1 MLRHD
6 FTVKPGYA
14 VLATLIDRLGNAE
27 PEGEIRL
34 GDGIKGFLY
43 RRRDG
48 RKILVYW
55 SISELDTKEERPNLD
70 TQNLLSRK
78 FALPGSGGKL
88 AGVDHFGTPFEAD
101 GAQMTATRFPA
112 FIDCP
117 PSLRPDIPFISQKT
131 ERSEPEK
138 LDRSIVF
145 RTELSDDFKLWVGKD
160 GTDIRNDTVR
170 FKLQAWNFSGREKQ
184 GRISVSG
191 GGSRGIPDA
200 VTLPPFGKSEFEV
213 FFKPALNET
222 FKGELRVEGIFGGR
236 ATSPLVIPLRNL
248 KAGMEA
254 CREVEMPQLVDPV
267 NWRKNSSG
275 EQTAAYDEDE
285 NALCFT
291 TEYPAGVDRW
301 TYPEYTLQLPQESLA
316 GARIIAFEAKSSE
329 PKGIRQMLLMLVLK
343 NRKTL
348 QLKVNV
354 PDTEWEECRIQLP
367 PDIDGG
373 EIVKIRL
380 GINSRRDR
388 ISYRI
393 RNVRFFYAR

>member
-1 MLRHD
+1 
-6 FTVKPGYA
+6 
-14 VLATLIDRLGNAE
+14 
-27 PEGEIRL
+27 
-34 GDGIKGFLY
+34 
-43 RRRDG
+43 
-48 RKILVYW
+48 
-55 SISELDTKEERPNLD
+55 
-70 TQNLLSRK
+70 
-78 FALPGSGGKL
+78 
-88 AGVDHFGTPFEAD
+88 
-101 GAQMTATRFPA
+101 
-112 FIDCP
+112 
-117 PSLRPDIPFISQKT
+117 
-131 ERSEPEK
+131 
-138 LDRSIVF
+138 
-145 RTELSDDFKLWVGKD
+145 
-160 GTDIRNDTVR
+160 
-170 FKLQAWNFSGREKQ
+170 
-184 GRISVSG
+184 
-191 GGSRGIPDA
+191 
-200 VTLPPFGKSEFEV
+200 
-213 FFKPALNET
+213 
-222 FKGELRVEGIFGGR
+222 
-236 ATSPLVIPLRNL
+236 
-248 KAGMEA
+248 MEA

-380 GINSRRDR
+380 GINSRRDQ